1 MFRALPMLIV
11 ALAALALPALPGRA
25 AEPSPAPAASLAPA
39 AKAPAANAMVEG
51 TGGLA
56 ELAPDD
62 VKALREA
69 SALTRGIAADETEDD
84 GSRTQAL
91 RALAR
96 INEALSAWGTPGLA
110 AWYLDL
116 LATTK
121 SSQVQEHLLI
131 GGQAAA
137 RGGTYHLGG
146 VREFWR
152 QVDILAA
159 DPAKPIAAQADRYH
173 KEFDRLTSAFDKPP
187 KVAPKLPPLVLQ
199 PVKLN
204 LKGVLQ
210 PLPEEKKP
218 AK

>member
-1 MFRALPMLIV
+1 MPRTWPTLLI
-11 ALAALALPALPGRA
+11 ALAAPALLALAGHA
-25 AEPSPAPAASLAPA
+25 AEPAPAAA
-39 AKAPAANAMVEG
+39 AKAMVEG

-62 VKALREA
+62 AKALREA
-69 SALTRGIAADETEDD
+69 SALVRGIAADETEDD
-84 GSRTQAL
+84 ESRIHAL

-96 INEALSAWGTPGLA
+96 MCEALSAWGTPGLA

-116 LATTK
+116 IATTK
-121 SSQVQEHLLI
+121 SPRVQEQLFI

-137 RGGTYHLGG
+137 RGGAYHLGG

-152 QVDILAA
+152 HVDALAA
-159 DPAKPIAAQADRYH
+159 NPDKPIAAQADRYH
-173 KEFDRLTSAFDKPP
+173 KEFDRLTAAFDKPP
-187 KVAPKLPPLVLQ
+187 KLAPKFPPLVLQ

-218 AK
+218 ATK